1 MFKRAWDKSFTE
13 ENIQS
18 AFRKSGIWPTDGSN
32 IIKKITR
39 PMLASPQKTDG
50 LRSPKSA
57 KAIRRFQIAYE
68 KEPTVDKVKKVFS
81 TALHLSA
88 RVAVLEH
95 ENKGLYNAIDLQ
107 KKKGRIGVRLN
118 LGGQPNKEIIDC
130 YSPGFV
136 VKCREYQEEKEAIEA
151 AEEQAKLDRKIKR
164 AANALRKK
172 LEAAE
177 KAKRAEERT
186 AKAAEKQLAKDL
198 AAANKPAQKTQK
210 EIVSKE
216 HKVANKARPR
226 GKLPVRSA
234 VVVPVEGEVTSGVVV
249 AKTATR
255 SIKRPSRYVQ

>member
-13 ENIQS
+13 ENILL
-18 AFRKSGIWPTDGSN
+18 AFRKSGIWPTNGSN

-39 PMLASPQKTDG
+39 PTLASPQKTDG

-57 KAIRRFQIAYE
+57 KAIRRFQVAYE

-107 KKKGRIGVRLN
+107 KKKGRKGVRLN
-118 LGGQPNKEIIDC
+118 LGGQPNKEIINC
-130 YSPGFV
+130 YSPSFI
-136 VKCREYQEEKEAIEA
+136 VKCQEYHEEKEAIKA

-177 KAKRAEERT
+177 KAKKAEERI
-186 AKAAEKQLAKDL
+186 AKTAEKQLAKDL

-210 EIVSKE
+210 EQPNSTTTKAKKSAPTTSKE
-216 HKVANKARPR
+216 HKVANKTKAHS
-226 GKLPVRSA
+226 KLLMRSA
-234 VVVPVEGEVTSGVVV
+234 VVVAVEEVITSEVVV
-249 AKTATR
+249 T
-255 SIKRPSRYVQ
+255 